1 VFVRMG
7 SFEVDL
13 ANAEVAASIFKT
25 TVVPQNSAV
34 DGFVGAFAC
43 IDRTTGRFLGAT
55 LWRDAEA
62 MAASDQLALRL
73 AGEAKAATRMPT
85 PRVERYEVVYADLA
99 GLADAPEA

>member
-1 VFVRMG
+1 MFLRMG

-13 ANAEVAASIFKT
+13 ANAEVAADVFTT
-25 TVVPQNSAV
+25 TVVPQISAV

-62 MAASDQLALRL
+62 MAASDELAMRM
-73 AGEAKAATRMPT
+73 AAQAREASGMPA
-85 PRVERYEVVYADLA
+85 PRVERYEVVYADLS
-99 GLADAPEA
+99 GLADTAGA